1 MEGQK
6 KMKKRITNLLAA
18 AMILMLCLGAFAGC
32 AQSKDDSTA
41 AKTDQTSMKTTFHI
55 ASLKGPTTIGLV
67 KLMSD
72 AEAGTA
78 NNDYQVNMYG
88 TPDEIVPKLV
98 NGDVDV
104 ALVPCNLASVL
115 YNKTEGAV
123 QVAAINTLG
132 VLYVV
137 ESGDTVKSVADL
149 KGKTVYSTGKGTTPE
164 YALNYILKKNGID
177 PAKDLTIEYKSEST
191 EVAVELSKGANVIG
205 ILPQPYVAAV
215 QAQNS
220 KVRVALSLTDEW
232 NKVST
237 DSTMITGVLVV
248 RKEFADK
255 NPEAFAQFLNDYK
268 ASTEY
273 ANVNVAKTAV
283 LVEKY
288 GIVPKAAIAEKAI
301 PACNITYIEGAQ
313 MKQKIS
319 GYLSVL
325 YDADPQ
331 SVGGAL
337 PKDGFYYQR

>member
-1 MEGQK
+1 
-6 KMKKRITNLLAA
+6 MKKRITKLLAA
-18 AMILMLCLGAFAGC
+18 ALILTLCAAALPGC
-32 AQSKDDSTA
+32 GQTKQESTA
-41 AKTDQTSMKTTFHI
+41 SNTDKTAKTTFHI

-72 AEAGTA
+72 QEAGTA

-88 TPDEIVPKLV
+88 TPDEIVPKIV
-98 NGDVDV
+98 SGDIDV

-123 QVAAINTLG
+123 QVAAVNTLG
-132 VLYVV
+132 VLYIV
-137 ESGDTVKSVADL
+137 ESGDTVKSIADL
-149 KGKTVYSTGKGTTPE
+149 KGKTIYSTGKGTTPE
-164 YALNYILKKNGID
+164 YALDYILKKNGID

-191 EVAVELSKGANVIG
+191 EVAVELAKGENVIG
-205 ILPQPYVAAV
+205 VLPQPYVAAV

-237 DSTMITGVLVV
+237 DSSMITGVLIV
-248 RKEFADK
+248 RKDFAEK
-255 NPEAFAQFLNDYK
+255 NPKAFEQFLNDYK

-273 ANVNVAKTAV
+273 TNANVAKTAE
-283 LVEKY
+283 LVAKY
-288 GIVPKAAIAEKAI
+288 GIVEKAAIAEKAI
-301 PACNITYIEGAQ
+301 PACNITYIDGPE
-313 MKQKIS
+313 MKTKIS

-337 PKDGFYYQR
+337 PKDGFYFQR